1 MNFGVDCIAGME
13 KRGRSRLL
21 GFDRWETEDT
31 YEFWTRRDLCSKRW
45 RPIGWGRANADQE
58 GTPGNTWRPNHAA
71 QRLARRD
78 GAGNGHSHRLWSGV
92 PAVYDVSDKRSRSR
106 AALGVDFVIAV
117 RRPQANTMTS
127 RQLGMG
133 LAHAGPAG
141 SSDMDESLSGDQLSA
156 LSKARV
162 FFERPQRG
170 LPNDFTAATLWRP
183 DRAKE
188 YGSLF
193 SPYWQARLADF
204 SSREKS
210 LLFAAMGLNPALA
223 ALNPGGR

>member
-1 MNFGVDCIAGME
+1 
-13 KRGRSRLL
+13 
-21 GFDRWETEDT
+21 
-31 YEFWTRRDLCSKRW
+31 
-45 RPIGWGRANADQE
+45 
-58 GTPGNTWRPNHAA
+58 
-71 QRLARRD
+71 
-78 GAGNGHSHRLWSGV
+78 
-92 PAVYDVSDKRSRSR
+92 
-106 AALGVDFVIAV
+106 
-117 RRPQANTMTS
+117 MTS

-133 LAHAGPAG
+133 LAHASPAG